1 LKVIDLFPACPNLTC
16 TKLNPIDRGDGT
28 HAHMLVIQHQIV
40 DSTAKHFAAV
50 GGYGSGKTLG
60 ICVLGNLLSLSVP
73 GNMGIVLR
81 QSLPKLHDSTERIYL
96 QVLERMQEKTG
107 ISVQFR
113 EMRDGFP
120 HRIIYENGSEVLFRP
135 SADLGRFL
143 GPEYGWCYLNE
154 AQEEPEKAY
163 KDLTGRVRLPQA
175 SKYLKV
181 FLDTNPPHQTH
192 WIAKMF
198 PHEGV
203 WTKDFEIDG
212 QIVSTT
218 WEMRRSS
225 TKGNPF
231 LDPEYVASLMA
242 THDPN
247 EVKKIIEGFYG
258 FSYEGRPVFPQ
269 FRFEKHVSDPEVK
282 SMSLVRSW
290 DFGFHNPACTW
301 HQMFR
306 CKFGSLHWT
315 ILHEYVP
322 HELTAEQFA
331 LSRDPLTGKERG
343 VLWETKQWFGE
354 KIPLSLIVDG
364 GDAAGA
370 QVTDKG
376 PGPIIRL
383 ARPVEDGG
391 FNLRFKYRKFPD
403 IDPGLDLIRRC
414 LTQRCKCGYYL
425 LTVHRRCTTVIEGL
439 AGGYHYPQERSGH
452 AIKPKPVKDGYY
464 DNPMDTLRYAGELF
478 YRPASRGEGGL
489 DELEQTPQG
498 YANERPDE
506 PNDRFAWMERVI

>member
-1 LKVIDLFPACPNLTC
+1 VRVADLFPACPLLAC
-16 TKLNPIDRGDGT
+16 KRPGLIDRGDGT
-28 HAHMLVIQHQIV
+28 HAHILEVQQQTL
-40 DSTAKHFAAV
+40 DSKAKNFAAV

-73 GNMGIVLR
+73 GNMGIILR
-81 QSLPKLHDSTERIYL
+81 QSLPKLHDSTERIFL
-96 QVLERMQEKTG
+96 QILERMQDKTG
-107 ISVQFR
+107 IGVQFR

-120 HRIIYENGSEVLFRP
+120 HRIIYENGAEVLFRP

-143 GPEYGWCYLNE
+143 GPEYGWAYLNE
-154 AQEEPEKAY
+154 AQEEPEKAF

-175 SKYLKV
+175 SKYLKMI
-181 FLDTNPPHQTH
+181 LDTNPPHQTH
-192 WIAKMF
+192 WIAKLF
-198 PHEGV
+198 PREGF
-203 WTKDFEIDG
+203 WTKEYEVNG
-212 QIVSTT
+212 EMVTTT

-225 TKGNPF
+225 TRGNPF
-231 LDPEYVASLMA
+231 LDPEYVAGLMA

-258 FSYEGRPVFPQ
+258 FSYEGRPVYPQ
-269 FRFEKHVSDPEVK
+269 FSFQKHVSDPEVK
-282 SMSLVRSW
+282 NLTLIRVW

-301 HQMFR
+301 HQMFK
-306 CKFGSLHWT
+306 CKEGNLHWT
-315 ILHEYVP
+315 VLHEYVP

-331 LSRDPLTGKERG
+331 LSVDPLTGQARG
-343 VLWETKQWFGE
+343 VLHETQAMFGQ

-383 ARPVEDGG
+383 ARPRADGG
-391 FNLRFKYRKFPD
+391 FNLHFKYRKFPD

-425 LTVHRRCTTVIEGL
+425 LTIHRRCQTVIEGL
-439 AGGYHYPQERSGH
+439 AGGYHYAQERPGQ

-478 YRPASRGEGGL
+478 YRHAARSGEGL
-489 DELEQTPQG
+489 DELERTEQG
-498 YANERPDE
+498 YANEAHDE
-506 PNDRFAWMERVI
+506 DGDRWAWMEKLA